1 MNIKLNL
8 EVFMEEE
15 NKRKRILAVERFNN
29 GESPDAICVSLGKS
43 KSWLY
48 KWIGRHIEDDDSWSA
63 SRSRRPISDSK
74 YTPTEIE
81 EIVKMIRLNLYNH
94 DLFCGGQAI
103 HWEMEELCVSPLPSI
118 RTINRI
124 LSRNELTHRRTGKYE
139 AQGTIYPKL
148 PAILPNQTHQADMVG
163 PCYLKGPVRFYSLNV
178 VDTATVRCGLYP
190 LPSKAGQSILD
201 GFWAVWMRMGMP
213 DQVQIDNAMSFF
225 GSPTHPRGMG
235 PLIRLCLHNGVEPWF
250 IPMAEP
256 WRNGMIES
264 FNDRYQQMF
273 LGKVFMATEG
283 DLKDGSLAF
292 EQRHNSKYRYSK
304 LGGKTP
310 LKALAASNATL
321 RFPKESE
328 APKHQLKKPE
338 IGRYHL
344 VRLIRSNL
352 KLNIFG
358 ELFSVS
364 PALKLEY
371 VVATINVKEQKLK
384 LFLDKTQVDEF
395 DYKLR

>member
-1 MNIKLNL
+1 
-8 EVFMEEE
+8 MEEE

-139 AQGTIYPKL
+139 AKGTIYPKL

>member
-1 MNIKLNL
+1 
-8 EVFMEEE
+8 MEEE

-139 AQGTIYPKL
+139 AKGTIYPKL

-384 LFLDKTQVDEF
+384 LFLDKIQVDEF
-395 DYKLR
+395 SYKLR